1 MTLPWPYLGLA
12 FAISLAI
19 STLGFRRVF
28 YFVSICYAFSIAAQS
43 VAMAAVYWQ
52 SLSGWV
58 LLQAALLL
66 VYGLRLG
73 IFLLVR
79 ERSPG
84 YQKQLENIGER
95 TAKVKGA
102 LKLTIW
108 IGVSLLFTALFMPA
122 LLTMSAQSQGL
133 ALWSAPIGVVVMLAG
148 LVLESW
154 ADWQKFRFK
163 ATYPSRYC
171 DVGLYR
177 WVRCPNYFGEMSFWF
192 GVWLSG
198 IAAYQSPL
206 AWLLCT
212 AGLVYIEVLMTAAAR
227 RVELKQDERYGTET
241 AYLQYAQTVPVLFP
255 FLPLY
260 SLRRLTMF
268 SR

>member
-1 MTLPWPYLGLA
+1 MTLPWQYLGLA
-12 FAISLAI
+12 LAISLLI

-43 VAMAAVYWQ
+43 VAMALLHWET
-52 SLSGWV
+52 LSGWV
-58 LLQAALLL
+58 LLQAILLL
-66 VYGLRLG
+66 IYGLRLG
-73 IFLLVR
+73 VFLLVR

-84 YQKQLENIGER
+84 YQKQLDNIGER
-95 TAKVKGA
+95 TAKVKGG
-102 LKLTIW
+102 LKIAIW
-108 IGVSLLFTALFMPA
+108 LGVSLLFTALFMPA

-133 ALWSAPIGVVVMLAG
+133 ALWSVPAGVLVMLAG
-148 LVLESW
+148 LVLETW

-163 ATYPSRYC
+163 SQYPQRYC
-171 DVGLYR
+171 DVGFYR

-198 IAAYQSPL
+198 VAVYQSAL

-212 AGLVYIEVLMTAAAR
+212 AGLLYIEVLMTAAAR

-241 AYLQYAQTVPVLFP
+241 AYQHYAQTVPVLFP
-255 FLPLY
+255 LLPLY
-260 SLRRLTMF
+260 SLRSLKIF